1 MQSSC
6 AFEVQLPRRELA
18 PAPAIKQRLE
28 QSGSRRTITMED
40 INTKMSKAAKNRE
53 LALAKQISDVKESLD
68 KVSLCRERRNSE
80 ERMTA
85 SRITERIAA
94 AEEKR
99 QVQIS
104 SIQDHARNHNQ
115 RVSTRVALHTNEL
128 TEEALAKQKLI

>member
-1 MQSSC
+1 MVIRNHYECPAIKVADRSNLIIIFPTSNYPRKMQSPC

-18 PAPAIKQRLE
+18 PTPAIKQRLE
-28 QSGSRRTITMED
+28 QSGSRRTITMDD

-53 LALAKQISDVKESLD
+53 LALAKQISDVKENLD
-68 KVSLCRERRNSE
+68 KVCLVRERRNSE

-85 SRITERIAA
+85 SRISERIAA

-104 SIQDHARNHNQ
+104 SI
-115 RVSTRVALHTNEL
+115 
-128 TEEALAKQKLI
+128 

>member
-1 MQSSC
+1 MQSPC

-18 PAPAIKQRLE
+18 PTPAIKQRLE
-28 QSGSRRTITMED
+28 QSGSRRTITMDD
-40 INTKMSKAAKNRE
+40 INTKLSKAAKNRE
-53 LALAKQISDVKESLD
+53 LALAKQISDVKENLD
-68 KVSLCRERRNSE
+68 KIGLVRERRNSE

-85 SRITERIAA
+85 SRISDRIAA

-104 SIQDHARNHNQ
+104 SIQDHARHHNQ
-115 RVSTRVALHTNEL
+115 RVSTRVAIHTTEL